1 MSSTIILNKA
11 DVQELLKVLD
21 EFKIDSFKL
30 IKHDTSGI
38 GYTLDIE
45 YSHKLNDRM
54 VETRISV
61 VGTDNW

>member
-1 MSSTIILNKA
+1 MSNTMILNKA

-45 YSHKLNDRM
+45 YAHSLNGRIVD
-54 VETRISV
+54 TRISV
-61 VGTDNW
+61 VDETNW

>member
-1 MSSTIILNKA
+1 MSSTMILNKA
-11 DVQELLKVLD
+11 DVQEILKVLD

-38 GYTLDIE
+38 GYTLDVE
-45 YSHKLNDRM
+45 YAYPLNGRM

-61 VGTDNW
+61 VDTDNW